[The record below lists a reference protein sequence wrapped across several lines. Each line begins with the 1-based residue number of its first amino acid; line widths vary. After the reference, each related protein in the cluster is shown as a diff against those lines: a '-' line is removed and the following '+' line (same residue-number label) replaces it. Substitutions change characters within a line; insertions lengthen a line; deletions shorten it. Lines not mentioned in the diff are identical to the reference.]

1 MGLIL
6 TTFFTITKN
15 LKNMTYYIWK
25 MEGWQKYGKGEM
37 LTTCDGLRKARKM
50 VKELTEA
57 TGDIYQ
63 IRTKR
68 NRIIS

>member
-1 MGLIL
+1 
-6 TTFFTITKN
+6 
-15 LKNMTYYIWK
+15 MTYYIWK

-68 NRIIS
+68 NRIIY